1 MFELLTP
8 PMLEKQ
14 RFNREMTG
22 DDWRDNR
29 KFRQRL
35 SSINDAHAVVAPY
48 AYHMRV
54 ILHEDQDT
62 RTFADLCKVA
72 GLQDPIYAK
81 LEALKRGFFAP
92 RQLYLFRE
100 WVRGFDWLAAF
111 QIEAL
116 LHNGLL
122 HTDDLLKFLRKP
134 IEDLYAQDRG
144 MAADTLRHYTEALRS
159 RDPRENPL
167 ECFNRVKSHW
177 AVAHKPRPLPPG
189 YFPCHHVT
197 FTPTRIVLEGPYVI
211 QSNRVIRQYPDHQE
225 HFIRVDFRDEDRLQY
240 RWAREVSMV
249 TEESS

>member
-1 MFELLTP
+1 
-8 PMLEKQ
+8 MLEKQ

-22 DDWRDNR
+22 DEWRDGR

-35 SSINDAHAVVAPY
+35 SSINDGHAVVAPY

-72 GLQDPIYAK
+72 GLQDPIYVK
-81 LEALKRGFFAP
+81 LDACKRGFFAP
-92 RQLYLFRE
+92 KRLYLVRE
-100 WVRGFDWLAAF
+100 WVCGFDWSAAF

-122 HTDDLLKFLRKP
+122 HTDDLDGLKTR
-134 IEDLYAQDRG
+134 IEALYGQDHG

-159 RDPRENPL
+159 RDPRESPL
-167 ECFNRVKSHW
+167 QCFNRVLDNR
-177 AVAHKPRPLPPG
+177 AVDYKPLPLPPG
-189 YFPCHHVT
+189 CFACHHVT
-197 FTPTRIVLEGPYVI
+197 FTPTRIVLEGPYI
-211 QSNRVIRQYPDHQE
+211 LQSNRVIRQYPDHQE

-240 RWAREVSMV
+240 RWAREVGVALSLV
-249 TEESS
+249 VGLR

>member
-1 MFELLTP
+1 
-8 PMLEKQ
+8 MLEKQ

-22 DDWRDNR
+22 DDWRDTR

-62 RTFADLCKVA
+62 RTFADLCEVA
-72 GLQDPIYAK
+72 GLQAPIYAK
-81 LEALKRGFFAP
+81 VDACKRGFFAP
-92 RQLYLFRE
+92 KQLYLMRE
-100 WVRGFDWLAAF
+100 WIRGFEWSTAF

-122 HTDDLLKFLRKP
+122 HTEDLKILKKP
-134 IEDLYAQDRG
+134 IENLYAQHPG
-144 MAADTLRHYTEALRS
+144 TAADTLRYYNDALRS
-159 RDPRENPL
+159 RDPAEHPIQ
-167 ECFNRVKSHW
+167 CFNRVQANKK
-177 AVAHKPRPLPPG
+177 VAYGPQSLPPG
-189 YFPCHHVT
+189 CFPCHHVT
-197 FTPTRIVLEGPYVI
+197 YTPTRVVLEGPYVI

-240 RWAREVSMV
+240 RWAREVSLV
-249 TEESS
+249 AIQSSVGSQ